1 MNELDY
7 KIFKEKGI
15 LIVPGS
21 GVSSEKLTM
30 ALKVELARNFG
41 VCLKDSDEISDEFVM
56 EFFWRLS
63 KREELKSQPYFP
75 IILPVNRDGVDVGD
89 LLNRPSTA
97 IVISRASYISSILS
111 SKNPDQLE
119 LEWISGEIY
128 DGPTKLLTK
137 FLSVFLKKGKIR
149 AGRVERKRFM
159 DALERISDDASV
171 YKTDL
176 LDLWKKVALWIHP
189 SEYPEYPHAQSYLF
203 WKLRSPDKK
212 EPEKP
217 KLRKLMWK
225 GWEEGKDFDVF
236 ESYIDQPRITVKDI
250 LISIRDYERC
260 PRVSRWKRTEGVEIG
275 KEKTGQEE
283 TEVVDL
289 ILLQL
294 KEKLLGMLKPKKAN
308 LKIPPSFYKV
318 PAHSILKHPLVIA
331 DSPIDDAVTSFKI
344 TATAPKYVYILTY
357 DLKGNEQCIKEW
369 KDLDQD
375 FLIVG
380 YQVGGWHK
388 TSLVVSFYDASGN
401 AIEKGKIK
409 VSEEVR
415 SLVLFGYNSSTR
427 TLRWLGE
434 PSKTFYAGIPSK
446 IKDWKNVWNVVMGRK
461 PILSLG
467 EMAEKMYDNPEK
479 PTEELTAERIRID
492 LGL

>member
-15 LIVPGS
+15 LIVPES
-21 GVSSEKLTM
+21 GVSSERLTM

-41 VCLKDSDEISDEFVM
+41 VYLNMESEEISDEFVM
-56 EFFWRLS
+56 EFFWWLFERG
-63 KREELKSQPYFP
+63 KLKSQPCFP
-75 IILPVNRDGVDVGD
+75 NILPVNGNGVDVGD
-89 LLNRPSTA
+89 LLNRPSPITA
-97 IVISRASYISSILS
+97 IPRTSYIAKILS

-119 LEWISGEIY
+119 LEWISGELS
-128 DGPTKLLTK
+128 DCPTKLLTK

-149 AGRVERKRFM
+149 AERVERKKFM
-159 DALERISDDASV
+159 DALERISNASV

-176 LDLWKKVALWIHP
+176 LDLWKKVAFWIHP
-189 SEYPEYPHAQSYLF
+189 SEYPEYPHAQSFLF
-203 WKLRSPDKK
+203 WILRSPNKK

-289 ILLQL
+289 MLLQL

-308 LKIPPSFYKV
+308 LKIPSPFYKV

-331 DSPIDDAVTSFKI
+331 DSPIDDAVVSFKI
-344 TATAPKYVYILTY
+344 TVPLYVHILTY
-357 DLKGNEQCIKEW
+357 DLKGNEKYLGEW
-369 KDLDQD
+369 RDLDQD

-380 YQVGGWHK
+380 YQMGGWHR
-388 TSLVVSFYDASGN
+388 TSLVVSFHDAYGN
-401 AIEKGKIK
+401 AIEKGKIG

-434 PSKTFYAGIPSK
+434 PSKTFYAGKPSK
-446 IKDWKNVWNVVMGRK
+446 IKDWKKVWEIMMERK
-461 PILSLG
+461 PILTLG
-467 EMAEKMYDNPEK
+467 ELAERMYECDGE
-479 PTEELTAERIRID
+479 PTEELTIERMRRD
-492 LGL
+492 L